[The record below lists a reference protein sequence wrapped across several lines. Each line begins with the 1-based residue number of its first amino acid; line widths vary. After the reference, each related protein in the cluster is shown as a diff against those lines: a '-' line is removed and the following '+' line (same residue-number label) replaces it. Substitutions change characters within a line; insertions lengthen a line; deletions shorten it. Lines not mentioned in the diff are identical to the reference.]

1 MSESKNSREIRTSA
15 SSEQGP
21 DLLLLSTK
29 KIGAVVSYVG
39 TSYSGF
45 AFQEN
50 QKTIAGDLLEAMQT
64 CLAFRPRLTVAGRTD
79 SGVHALG
86 QVISFSL
93 PSDLRFTP
101 HRFVKS
107 MNSLLSPEIS
117 VRLAWEASSDFDAR
131 FSARFRKYR
140 YRFSFGSTPD
150 PFLDPFCWRL
160 SVPLKVESMREASS
174 ALLGEHDFSSFCR
187 KDPNGASLVRRV
199 DSIYF
204 EESERCLDMWVVAS
218 SFCHQMVRSIAGLL
232 YQVGSLEIEP
242 NYVSEALAVRNR
254 AWVKLLAPPR
264 GLILWEV
271 GYDEDV
277 IPEWS

>member
-1 MSESKNSREIRTSA
+1 MSESKKSCEIRTSA

-21 DLLLLSTK
+21 DLLLLPPRR
-29 KIGAVVSYVG
+29 IGAVVSYVG

-50 QKTIAGDLLEAMQT
+50 QKTIAGDLLAAMET
-64 CLAFRPRLTVAGRTD
+64 CLVFKPRLTVAGRTD

-101 HRFVKS
+101 NRFVKS
-107 MNSLLSPEIS
+107 MNSLLAPEIS
-117 VRLAWEASSDFDAR
+117 VRLAWEASPDFDAR

-140 YRFSFGSTPD
+140 YRFSYGSTPD
-150 PFLDPFCWRL
+150 PFLEPFCWRMDRPMEVRL
-160 SVPLKVESMREASS
+160 MRQASS
-174 ALLGEHDFSSFCR
+174 FLLGQHDFSSFCR
-187 KDPNGASLVRRV
+187 KCPNGASLLRRV

-204 EESERCLDMWVVAS
+204 EESEGFLDMWVVAS

-232 YQVGSLEIEP
+232 YQVGTVQIEP
-242 NYVSEALAVRNR
+242 NYVTEALSARNR
-254 AWVKLLAPPR
+254 GFVKLLAPPR
-264 GLILWEV
+264 GLTLWEV
-271 GYDEDV
+271 GYDEGV
-277 IPEWS
+277 APKWF